1 MLSKFVQFMYDLKYK
16 VWPAITSFLPDLFV
30 DVILPHFKLIVLYPF
45 AKLGIVSAQNKMAYI
60 YFTSWKLETQKG
72 TKWLEHGV
80 SIENTKSLIIR
91 GLF

>member
-60 YFTSWKLETQKG
+60 YFSSWKLETQKG
-72 TKWLEHGV
+72 TN
-80 SIENTKSLIIR
+80 I
-91 GLF
+91 